1 MPAQW
6 FPFLLS
12 LDTSL
17 NLGLT
22 DNLIRNA
29 SRVLS
34 GKNFVVGGFALNQPG
49 DQYLRNGY
57 YGIYQAAYGGGS
69 IGVDRALCI
78 TALYAGIKIISEDV
92 ATLPLFTYESVGDGQ
107 RLAKGHPLYTL
118 LHDSPNPDQTACQ
131 FRGAITANAL
141 LTGKG
146 YARIERSRGDK
157 ERIIALWQMMP
168 YEVKEDKDSAGRPVF
183 IYAPAG
189 GVQKTYTQGDVLQI
203 PGFGIKDNDGLNILQ
218 YGRAAIGLA
227 GTQEEYANR
236 FFSQDQTPNIVLKHP
251 AKLGPQGVAG
261 VKKAWAGG
269 DPVADSWFAPRV
281 LQEGM
286 GIEQLHP
293 DNQASQLTEQRAFQL
308 LEVARLLR
316 MPPHKLGD
324 LGRATWAN
332 LSAQNTQYY
341 NETLRPW
348 LVRWEQ
354 PAKKWLFGQDSNYY
368 AEHEIGGFLRGDFD
382 SQTSA
387 FSTLLEKGVYSIN
400 EVRALMSL
408 NPIDGGDD
416 HYIQLN
422 MATLE
427 QIAKG
432 AEPQPGETQPPAPAA
447 PKRHRVGGKS

>member
-1 MPAQW
+1 M
-6 FPFLLS
+6 LYS
-12 LDTSL
+12 DT

-29 SRVLS
+29 NRALSRKDLT
-34 GKNFVVGGFALNQPG
+34 VGGFSLNQPG

-57 YGIYQAAYGGGS
+57 YGIYQAAYGGGA

-92 ATLPLFTYESVGDGQ
+92 ATLPLFTYESQGVGQ
-107 RLAKGHPLYTL
+107 RLAPEHSLYQR
-118 LHDSPNPDQTACQ
+118 LHDSPNPDMTASQ

-146 YARIERSRGDK
+146 YARIERSRGEKD
-157 ERIIALWQMMP
+157 RIIALWQMMP
-168 YEVKEDKDSAGRPVF
+168 YEVREDKDRQGRRVF
-183 IYAPAG
+183 IDTPAG
-189 GVQKTYTQGDVLQI
+189 GVQKTYTQADVLQI
-203 PGFGIKDNDGLNILQ
+203 PGFGMKDNDGLNILQ
-218 YGRAAIGLA
+218 YGRSAIGLA

-236 FFSQDQTPNIVLKHP
+236 FFSQDQTPNLVLKHP
-251 AKLGPQGVAG
+251 GKLGPAGVAG

-269 DPVADSWFAPRV
+269 DSIADSWHGPKV

-286 GIEQLHP
+286 DLEQLHP

-354 PAKKWLFGQDSNYY
+354 SMKLWLFGLDSPYY

-382 SQTSA
+382 SQTTA
-387 FSTLLEKGVYSIN
+387 FSTLLDKGVYSIN
-400 EVRALMSL
+400 EVRALLGL

-416 HYIQLN
+416 HYVQLS

-427 QIAKG
+427 QIKKG
-432 AEPQPGETQPPAPAA
+432 GTLPTEDPKAG
-447 PKRHRVGGKS
+447 PKRHRVGGNS